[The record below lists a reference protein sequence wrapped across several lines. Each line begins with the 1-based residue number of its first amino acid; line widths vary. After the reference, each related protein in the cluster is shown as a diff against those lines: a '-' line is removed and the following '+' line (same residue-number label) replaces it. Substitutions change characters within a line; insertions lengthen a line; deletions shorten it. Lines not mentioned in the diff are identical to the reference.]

1 MTPPAPRKPDD
12 EPKPKP
18 ILRTP
23 PAKKPPYD
31 RSRIHLDRPTIK
43 IASRDFH

>member
-1 MTPPAPRKPDD
+1 VPEANATRHRASKR
-12 EPKPKP
+12 
-18 ILRTP
+18 P
-23 PAKKPPYD
+23 PAKTRQPYD